1 MRTIV
6 TVLVVALVLLG
17 MTGCGTCAQPFDPT
31 NATNVSDLAAKV
43 KTDAGLAMSVADLKL
58 SAAAQ
63 VRLATALTRLRGYV
77 AANPTTAAAAG
88 NLVADIVDQV
98 ITDPTEQANA
108 TAIITQVVY
117 LVRSY
122 VTIPAQYQGNAVMVA
137 AYYSAGQTVLLA
149 AIDGALGVLP
159 SPPAAT
165 SGGQPTTG
173 GAP

>member
-1 MRTIV
+1 MRAIV
-6 TVLVVALVLLG
+6 MVLVVAMALLG
-17 MTGCGTCAQPFDPT
+17 VTGCGTCVQPFDPT
-31 NATNVSDLAAKV
+31 SATSVSDLAAKV
-43 KTDAGLAMSVADLKL
+43 KIDAGLAMSVTDLKL
-58 SAAAQ
+58 PPAAQ
-63 VRLATALTRLRGYV
+63 ARLATALTKLRGYV
-77 AANPTTAAAAG
+77 TANPTTAAAAG

-108 TAIITQVVY
+108 TTIITQVVC

-122 VTIPAQYQGNAVMVA
+122 VTIPAQYQSNAAMVA

-165 SGGQPTTG
+165 SATTG